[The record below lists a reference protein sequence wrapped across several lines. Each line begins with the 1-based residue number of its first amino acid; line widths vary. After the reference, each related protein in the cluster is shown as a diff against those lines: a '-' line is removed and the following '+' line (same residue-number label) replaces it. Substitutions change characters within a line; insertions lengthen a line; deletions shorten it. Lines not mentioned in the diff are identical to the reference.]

1 MEGGF
6 EYMADLKLNQQYNIS
21 TWMGKL
27 HNRLFFSIGSYAV
40 NGDFKIMMQKRY
52 SKKSQYEK

>member
-1 MEGGF
+1 
-6 EYMADLKLNQQYNIS
+6 MADLKLNQQYNIS